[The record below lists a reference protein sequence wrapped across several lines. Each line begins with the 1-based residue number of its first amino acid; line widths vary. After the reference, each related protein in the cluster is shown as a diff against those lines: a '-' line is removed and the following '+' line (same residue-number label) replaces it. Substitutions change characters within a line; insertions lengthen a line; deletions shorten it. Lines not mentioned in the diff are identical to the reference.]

1 MNAPSMLQR
10 MSAREYSAKNMD
22 KLKLY
27 NRIKDDNYI
36 SNILQAF
43 DFINKAIGKSSYN
56 PNDLLN
62 IDNVDQLKIN
72 SLDYAIVYIARCCMI
87 NSKMDTI
94 DYVIAQS
101 RNISNYI
108 SNNMKDKLY
117 IANCLTMLSSL
128 AYSRKRSDEYDRSN
142 GSHENVVLQFAK
154 SYYFMM
160 YKLYSD
166 YIHQDEYT
174 QYMVYNYN
182 MLHSNSSIDYNNGF
196 YEAR

>member
-10 MSAREYSAKNMD
+10 MSAREYSVKNMD

-128 AYSRKRSDEYDRSN
+128 AYSRKRSDEYDGSN

-166 YIHQDEYT
+166 YKNQDEYT